1 VVLNNIYISHSTKT
15 KLLYKIMADED
26 VAKAVNEQRNLRL
39 EGEGTRMKEKIH
51 VILDRHIEKI
61 EQTKRWQDAMNQHK

>member
-1 VVLNNIYISHSTKT
+1 
-15 KLLYKIMADED
+15 MADED
-26 VAKAVNEQRNLRL
+26 VAKAVNEQRSKIFWISSSPTIRYVLDLRL